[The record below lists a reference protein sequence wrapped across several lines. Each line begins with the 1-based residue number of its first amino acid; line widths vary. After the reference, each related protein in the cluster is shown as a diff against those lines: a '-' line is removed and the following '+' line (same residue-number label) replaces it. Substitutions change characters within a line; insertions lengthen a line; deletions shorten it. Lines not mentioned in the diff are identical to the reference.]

1 MARSTEGSAQDF
13 QSAQFAPQANNAS
26 FASVSSLSG
35 SVADQGVDA
44 PVERVEHVTTD
55 GLDDF
60 GDFAAEPT
68 ATVMATEPEMMTF
81 AEPAREVDV
90 GAWTEENVVGVAEP
104 AVPMEEHVSAPP
116 SVVSEALSE
125 ETFAVPVE
133 SAPVLAA
140 EPALNAY
147 NSPFLQAF
155 RAQQAKQLAEKEDAE
170 RLEIE
175 RIKEEAQ
182 AELELMDS
190 QRAKQIAAAKA
201 ANRERQSAEVEL
213 FANAS
218 GWEAVVNLVSEENL
232 VPESLTDLSKMKSL
246 LRVLKNTPPVKA

>member
-1 MARSTEGSAQDF
+1 M
-13 QSAQFAPQANNAS
+13 
-26 FASVSSLSG
+26 
-35 SVADQGVDA
+35 
-44 PVERVEHVTTD
+44 
-55 GLDDF
+55 
-60 GDFAAEPT
+60 
-68 ATVMATEPEMMTF
+68 
-81 AEPAREVDV
+81 
-90 GAWTEENVVGVAEP
+90 
-104 AVPMEEHVSAPP
+104 
-116 SVVSEALSE
+116 
-125 ETFAVPVE
+125 
-133 SAPVLAA
+133 
-140 EPALNAY
+140 
-147 NSPFLQAF
+147 QAF

-218 GWEAVVNLVSEENL
+218 GWEAVVNLVSDENL

>member
-1 MARSTEGSAQDF
+1 M
-13 QSAQFAPQANNAS
+13 
-26 FASVSSLSG
+26 
-35 SVADQGVDA
+35 
-44 PVERVEHVTTD
+44 
-55 GLDDF
+55 
-60 GDFAAEPT
+60 
-68 ATVMATEPEMMTF
+68 
-81 AEPAREVDV
+81 
-90 GAWTEENVVGVAEP
+90 
-104 AVPMEEHVSAPP
+104 
-116 SVVSEALSE
+116 
-125 ETFAVPVE
+125 FAVPVE
-133 SAPVLAA
+133 SAPVPAA
-140 EPALNAY
+140 APALNAY

>member
-35 SVADQGVDA
+35 SVVDQGADA
-44 PVERVEHVTTD
+44 PVERAEHVMSD

-68 ATVMATEPEMMTF
+68 ATVMATEPET
-81 AEPAREVDV
+81 REVDA

-125 ETFAVPVE
+125 ETFAAPVE
-133 SAPVLAA
+133 SAPVPAA

-190 QRAKQIAAAKA
+190 QRAKQIAAVKA

>member
-1 MARSTEGSAQDF
+1 MPRSTEGSAQDLTD
-13 QSAQFAPQANNAS
+13 ATFAPQANNAS

-35 SVADQGVDA
+35 SIVDPGADA
-44 PVERVEHVTTD
+44 PAQPVTND
-55 GLDDF
+55 ELDDF
-60 GDFAAEPT
+60 GDFAGEPT
-68 ATVMATEPEMMTF
+68 ATVVAAEQATF
-81 AEPAREVDV
+81 AEPAQLEVV
-90 GAWTEENVVGVAEP
+90 GGAGAWTEESVVAEA

-125 ETFAVPVE
+125 ETFSAPVE
-133 SAPVLAA
+133 SAPSA
-140 EPALNAY
+140 EPGLNAY

-155 RAQQAKQLAEKEDAE
+155 RAEQAKQLAEKEDAE

-190 QRAKQIAAAKA
+190 QRAKQISAAKA
-201 ANRERQSAEVEL
+201 ANRERQTAEEEL

-218 GWEAVVNLVSEENL
+218 GWEAVCNLVSEDNL
-232 VPESLTDLSKMKSL
+232 VPDSSTDLSKMKSL